1 MKIKKERAYS
11 VVLYALLLMKM
22 KILFTDLDN
31 TMIYSYR
38 HDIGSHKRCAE
49 IYQGREISFVTDQT
63 YELLRRAR
71 KRLLIVPVTTRTIEQ
86 YRRIDLGTGEF
97 EYALTCNGGVLL
109 RNGQMDEAWYQDA
122 LAMIKYSADEV
133 KRGIALLQKDDNIC
147 FEIRYIMDLFV
158 FTKSLFPKATAAMLR
173 SELDGSKVDVFDN
186 GAKVYIVPKMLDK
199 GGAVMRLAHQLG
211 CETLIAAGDSEFD
224 IPMLRSADVAIYPRS
239 LNIGSFSGRE
249 MVCPNDQILSE
260 WMLNAV
266 LEQEEDLICS

>member
-1 MKIKKERAYS
+1 
-11 VVLYALLLMKM
+11 
-22 KILFTDLDN
+22 
-31 TMIYSYR
+31 
-38 HDIGSHKRCAE
+38 
-49 IYQGREISFVTDQT
+49 
-63 YELLRRAR
+63 
-71 KRLLIVPVTTRTIEQ
+71 
-86 YRRIDLGTGEF
+86 
-97 EYALTCNGGVLL
+97 
-109 RNGQMDEAWYQDA
+109 
-122 LAMIKYSADEV
+122 KYSADEV

-260 WMLNAV
+260 WMLNTV